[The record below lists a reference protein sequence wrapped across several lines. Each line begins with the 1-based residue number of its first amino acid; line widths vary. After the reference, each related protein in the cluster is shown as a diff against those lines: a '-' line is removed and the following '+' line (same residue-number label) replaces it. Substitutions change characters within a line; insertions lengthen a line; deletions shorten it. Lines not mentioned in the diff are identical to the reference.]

1 MLERS
6 NDIVLLAGLPRTGST
21 LLQNILAQNPKF
33 HSEGNS
39 ALCQVM
45 GDVKGSCENN
55 AIQQLTGVNKDVS
68 FKRDLLRKIPDIY
81 YPEIEDKVILD
92 KTRTWIQEE
101 NLLMAREHIKQDIK
115 SIIMVRPVDEI
126 IASFARVSIE
136 NNKHFDYVSFLS
148 DENDLMREM
157 TVTYYAAKSKD
168 PSFIFVSYDEL
179 VLNPN
184 KTLSQIYKHIGLIPF
199 HHNLQKVTQ
208 TVFEDDERN
217 DMVGMHKI
225 RSKIAKQKN
234 KIVLPDWV
242 KHQSDEITRTIFN
255 EINTFKLKEV
265 A

>member
-1 MLERS
+1 MVGRG

-45 GDVKGSCENN
+45 GDVIGSCENN

-68 FKRDLLRKIPDIY
+68 FKRDLLCKIPEIY
-81 YPEIEDKVILD
+81 YPEVEGKVILD
-92 KTRTWIQEE
+92 KTNTWIQEE
-101 NLLMAREHIKQDIK
+101 NLLMAREHLKKDIK

-126 IASFARVSIE
+126 IASFARVFTESK
-136 NNKHFDYVSFLS
+136 KHFDYVSFLS
-148 DENDLMREM
+148 DENDFMRSM

-179 VLNPN
+179 VQDPS
-184 KTLSQIYKHIGLIPF
+184 KTLSRIYEHIELIPF
-199 HHNLQKVTQ
+199 HHNVQKVTQ

-255 EINTFKLKEV
+255 EINAFKLKEIS
-265 A
+265 